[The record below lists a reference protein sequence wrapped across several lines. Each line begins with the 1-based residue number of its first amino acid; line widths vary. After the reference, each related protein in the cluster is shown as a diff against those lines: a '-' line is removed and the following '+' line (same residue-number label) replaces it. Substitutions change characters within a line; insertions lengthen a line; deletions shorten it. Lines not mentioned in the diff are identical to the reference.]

1 MKKSSFRIYRTVFLR
16 CSLGAVLSGMF
27 SCSEFLNVDPKNQVS
42 DASLLI
48 SAENADLLL
57 NNAYSGLPGSFGT
70 EDPPENLSDNAMCG
84 INGYQSRVLYAN
96 SIYTPANNLGQWG
109 QYNNIRR
116 CNLFIEKV
124 ADTNLPADWKKVRL
138 AEARF
143 LRAFYHMLLWTHHGG
158 VPVISDVLNKDL
170 QGGEIFRP
178 RNTAEET
185 YKFISRECAEIAG
198 DLPLTAEAGRATRG
212 AALSLKGF
220 VDLYW
225 ASPLYN
231 GAGDQSRWAEAAQ
244 AYRTVIESGK
254 YTLFPNYETMLLEEN
269 NNNSEI
275 IFARQYIGGTS
286 LGASREGLQGPWMVG
301 GVQRAYG
308 GVNPTQELV
317 DEYCMANG
325 LPIRDPASG
334 YDPQIPYVN
343 REKRF
348 YQSVIYD
355 GSFWLGQ
362 EMIMKQGAGSRNA
375 TDLSNSN
382 EATNTG
388 YYLRKGLDPKYA
400 INGPHQLSSANYV
413 IFRYAEVLLGYAEA
427 QNEAAGPDES
437 VYKAVNLVR
446 ARVEL
451 PPLPQN
457 LTQSQMRTAIHR
469 ERRVELAFEDKRWY
483 DLMRLKL
490 AEKNLNGFLHAMV
503 IEEAGGKWVYRTI
516 QAPDGKRTFLADRNY
531 VYPIPQS
538 AMDRNKN
545 LVQNPNY
552 SAN

>member
-1 MKKSSFRIYRTVFLR
+1 MKILYSSYKSFFLW
-16 CSLGAVLSGMF
+16 CLLTAALFGLS
-27 SCSEFLNVDPKNQVS
+27 SCTKFLNVDPKDQVS

-48 SAENADLLL
+48 SPENAELLL

-84 INGYQSRVLYAN
+84 INGYPSRTLYAN
-96 SIYTPANNLGQWG
+96 SIYTPTNNLGQWG

-116 CNLFIEKV
+116 CNLFIKKIS
-124 ADTNLPADWKKVRL
+124 AAALPEDWKKVRL

-143 LRAFYHMLLWTHHGG
+143 LRAFYHMLLWTCHGG
-158 VPVISDVLNKDL
+158 VPVIEDVLSKEE
-170 QGGEIFRP
+170 QGNEIFRH
-178 RNTAEET
+178 RNSAKET
-185 YKFISRECAEIAG
+185 YEFISNECAMIAE
-198 DLPLTAEAGRATRG
+198 DLPAKAEAGRATRG
-212 AALSLKGF
+212 AALALKGF
-220 VDLYW
+220 VDLYY

-231 GAGDQSRWAEAAQ
+231 ESNDQSRWVKAAQ
-244 AYRTVIESGK
+244 TYKALIESGT

-275 IFARQYIGGTS
+275 IFAKQYIGGTA

-301 GVQRAYG
+301 GVQRAFG

-325 LPIRDPASG
+325 LPISDPASG
-334 YDPQIPYVN
+334 YDPQNPYIN

-348 YQSVIYD
+348 YQSIIYD
-355 GSFWLGQ
+355 GSFWIGY
-362 EMIMKQGAGSRNA
+362 EMIMKQGVGSRNA

-388 YYLRKGLDPKYA
+388 YYLKKGLDPKYA

-413 IFRYAEVLLGYAEA
+413 IFRYAEALLGYAEA
-427 QNEAAGPDES
+427 QNEASGPDES
-437 VYKAVNLVR
+437 VYKAVNQVR
-446 ARVEL
+446 QRADL
-451 PPLPQN
+451 PPLPSS
-457 LTQSQMRTAIHR
+457 LTQSEMRVAIRR

-490 AEKNLNGFLHAMV
+490 AEQNLNGFLHAV
-503 IEEAGGKWVYRTI
+503 QIKEVGGKWVYEI
-516 QAPDGKRTFLADRNY
+516 IPAPDGKRTFYADRNY

-538 AMDRNKN
+538 AIDRNLN
-545 LVQNPNY
+545 LEQNPNY
-552 SAN
+552 